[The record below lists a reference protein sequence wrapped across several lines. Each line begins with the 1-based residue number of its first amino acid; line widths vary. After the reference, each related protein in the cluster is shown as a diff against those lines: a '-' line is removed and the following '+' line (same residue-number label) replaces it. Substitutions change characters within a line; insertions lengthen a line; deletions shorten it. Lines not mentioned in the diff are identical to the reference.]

1 MLRPLDYEIIIQ
13 KIKVFLHINIGLRFI
28 ECDIEM
34 SIHTAKSSRSAKLYI
49 IAAVL
54 MFIQTGI
61 IVVVIQLLP
70 DMGFGDIWAVMDTL
84 GSFLWVFPLI
94 GVLFIVGSFFARTGL
109 GVTGTTKRHVGGGYY
124 QSTVETA
131 NGITC
136 GCMTGIAVLGIAI
149 TFSIPHI
156 ESTSGLVMVA
166 AIPAIL
172 AGFIAMVAGYTSLS
186 ATMKRGSVEMGQDT
200 SVVRT
205 DSRTCPYCDRTGISP
220 QATSC
225 PSCGQPIA

>member
-1 MLRPLDYEIIIQ
+1 
-13 KIKVFLHINIGLRFI
+13 
-28 ECDIEM
+28 M
-34 SIHTAKSSRSAKLYI
+34 SIHTGKSSKSAKLYI

-54 MFIQTGI
+54 MFIQTSVI
-61 IVVVIQLLP
+61 FVVIEILP
-70 DMGFGDIWAVMDTL
+70 GMGFGDIWAVLETL
-84 GSFLWVFPLI
+84 ESFIWVFPLI

-109 GVTGTTKRHVGGGYY
+109 GVTGTTKRDVGGGYY

-136 GCMTGIAVLGIAI
+136 GCMTGIAVLGISI

-156 ESTSGLVMVA
+156 ESTSGLVLVA

-172 AGFIAMVAGYTSLS
+172 AGLIAMLAGFTSLS
-186 ATMKRGSVEMGQDT
+186 ATMKRGTVQMGQDT
-200 SVVRT
+200 SPVPV
-205 DSRTCPYCDRTGISP
+205 DSRTCPYCSKTGLSP